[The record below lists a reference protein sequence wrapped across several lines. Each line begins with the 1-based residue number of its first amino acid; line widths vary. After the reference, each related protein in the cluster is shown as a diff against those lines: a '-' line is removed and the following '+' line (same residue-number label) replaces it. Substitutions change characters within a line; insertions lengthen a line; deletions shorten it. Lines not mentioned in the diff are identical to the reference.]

1 MPQLIN
7 KIIIHWLKLVIVALP
22 LLPTSLISNSYA
34 ETAATTQPSVA
45 KPAGVSKA
53 KQSRANAQKKKV
65 YKKVKQA
72 ADSLP
77 NETQTND
84 GNDPEILNLTV
95 KSKGAKKSS
104 STHNSSLVE
113 DASIDSTQNSCT
125 LNDYPENSCIKTY
138 GALCGEDLEIAK
150 IAWKYF
156 ENNYQ
161 PKTGLVNAANKYPST
176 TMWDSGSALAATIA
190 AREFDFITQKQFDDR
205 IMALLTTL
213 NTMKLFNGEAPNK
226 AYNSTSA
233 EMVDYGNKPSAEG
246 IGASALDLARMVQWL
261 NVLSCKHPKHQM
273 LAQKTV
279 ARWKYC
285 RLIKDGQMYGL
296 AKKPGKEVQILQE
309 GRLGYEQYAGKV
321 FSRLGFDQSVSKTY
335 KNQYAG
341 QVEIDG
347 IPIAH
352 DIRDA
357 KTLGAHNYVV
367 TESFIMDAM
376 ENGID
381 TENAPLIDNIYKV
394 QQKRWER
401 TGQITAVTED
411 NVDRD
416 PWFIYNTIFV
426 DGKPW
431 AAITDTGKDMNKYR
445 SVSTKAA
452 ISMALLKP
460 NELYSKVLMNHVRSA
475 YDPEAGWYSGVYE
488 NGYGYNKSITANTNG
503 VILES
508 LLYKIHGPLAAGC
521 AKCNKGFDLNDQF
534 LTDANATNSCIPS
547 KSSTP
552 DCTRSGTCSA
562 VTKE

>member
-7 KIIIHWLKLVIVALP
+7 KIILPWLKLVIVALP
-22 LLPTSLISNSYA
+22 LLSTSLISNSYA
-34 ETAATTQPSVA
+34 ETAATTQPGVA
-45 KPAGVSKA
+45 KPNSVNRA
-53 KQSRANAQKKKV
+53 KQPRANVQKKKV
-65 YKKVKQA
+65 NKKVKQTT
-72 ADSLP
+72 DSLP

-84 GNDPEILNLTV
+84 SNEPEILNLTV
-95 KSKGAKKSS
+95 KSKGAKKSG

-138 GALCGEDLEIAK
+138 GKLCDEDLEIAK

-226 AYNSTSA
+226 AYNSTNG

-246 IGASALDLARMVQWL
+246 IGVSALDLARMTQWL

-273 LAQKTV
+273 LAQKAI

-285 RLIKDGQMYGL
+285 RLIKDGQLYGL
-296 AKKPGKEVQILQE
+296 DKKPGKEPQVLQE
-309 GRLGYEQYAGKV
+309 GRLGYEQYAGKI
-321 FSRLGFDQSVSKTY
+321 FSRLGFDQKISKTY
-335 KNQYAG
+335 KNEFTTET
-341 QVEIDG
+341 EIYG
-347 IPIAH
+347 VPIVY
-352 DIRDA
+352 DSRDP
-357 KTLGAHNYVV
+357 KQLGAYNYVV
-367 TESFIMDAM
+367 TESYVMDAM

-381 TENAPLIDNIYKV
+381 TENASLIDNIYKV
-394 QQKRWER
+394 QQKRWEN

-416 PWFIYNTIFV
+416 PWFVYNTIFV
-426 DGKPW
+426 AGKAW
-431 AAITDTGKDMNKYR
+431 NAITDTGKDMDKLR

-452 ISMALLKP
+452 MSMALLKP

-488 NGYGYNKSITANTNG
+488 NGFGYNKAITANTNG

-508 LLYKIHGPLAAGC
+508 LLYKIHGPLAIGC
-521 AKCNKGFDLNDQF
+521 AKCNKGFDFNDQF
-534 LTDANATNSCIPS
+534 LKDANATNSCIPA
-547 KSSTP
+547 KSSVP
-552 DCTRSGTCSA
+552 DCAKLGTCSA

>member
-1 MPQLIN
+1 MTQFVN
-7 KIIIHWLKLVIVALP
+7 KINFYCLKLALAVLV
-22 LLPTSLISNSYA
+22 LLPIVLISNSYA
-34 ETAATTQPSVA
+34 ETPTTTHSKVTKSTSVN
-45 KPAGVSKA
+45 KA
-53 KQSRANAQKKKV
+53 KQSRGSAQKKKANR
-65 YKKVKQA
+65 KVKPTTE
-72 ADSLP
+72 SISE
-77 NETQTND
+77 ETQIND
-84 GNDPEILNLTV
+84 SKEPEILNLTV
-95 KSKGAKKSS
+95 KPKSAKKSV
-104 STHNSSLVE
+104 STNSSSLVE

-125 LNDYPENSCIKTY
+125 LNDYPDNSCIKTY
-138 GALCGEDLEIAK
+138 GKLCNEDVEIAK

-226 AYNSTSA
+226 AYNSTNG
-233 EMVDYGNKPSAEG
+233 EMVDYGNKPSPEG
-246 IGASALDLARMVQWL
+246 IGVSALDLARMVQWL
-261 NVLSCKHPKHQM
+261 NVLSCTHPKHQV
-273 LAQKTV
+273 LAQKAI

-296 AKKPGKEVQILQE
+296 AKKPGKEPQVLQE
-309 GRLGYEQYAGKV
+309 GRLGYEQYAGKI

-335 KNQYAG
+335 KNQFSS

-347 IPIAH
+347 VPIAH
-352 DIRDA
+352 DIRDS

-367 TESFIMDAM
+367 TESFIMDGM

-381 TENAPLIDNIYKV
+381 AENAPLIDNIYKV

-426 DGKPW
+426 DGKSW
-431 AAITDTGKDMNKYR
+431 AAITDTGKDMNKFR

-460 NELYSKVLMNHVRSA
+460 NEHYSKVLMNHVRSA

-488 NGYGYNKSITANTNG
+488 NGFGYNKSITANTNG
-503 VILES
+503 VILQS

-534 LTDANATNSCIPS
+534 LTDSNATNSCIPS

-552 DCTRSGTCSA
+552 DCARLGTCSA

>member
-1 MPQLIN
+1 MPQFVNKITFYCLKLAVVVVVLLPIVLIN
-7 KIIIHWLKLVIVALP
+7 
-22 LLPTSLISNSYA
+22 NSYA
-34 ETAATTQPSVA
+34 ETAATTQPGATNSTGA
-45 KPAGVSKA
+45 NKI
-53 KQSRANAQKKKV
+53 KQSRTSVKKK
-65 YKKVKQA
+65 KANRKVKPTADAPPKEVQA
-72 ADSLP
+72 KDN
-77 NETQTND
+77 NE
-84 GNDPEILNLTV
+84 PEILNLTV
-95 KSKGAKKSS
+95 KPKSAKKSG

-125 LNDYPENSCIKTY
+125 LNDYPDNSCIKTY
-138 GALCGEDLEIAK
+138 GKLCDEDLEIAK

-226 AYNSTSA
+226 AYNSTSG
-233 EMVDYGNKPSAEG
+233 EMVDYGNKPSPEG
-246 IGASALDLARMVQWL
+246 IGVSALDLARMVQWL
-261 NVLSCKHPKHQM
+261 NVLSCTHPKHQV
-273 LAQKTV
+273 LAQKVV

-296 AKKPGKEVQILQE
+296 AKKPGKEPQVLQE
-309 GRLGYEQYAGKV
+309 GRLGYEQYAGKI

-335 KNQYAG
+335 KNQFAS

-347 IPIAH
+347 VPIAH
-352 DIRDA
+352 DIRDS

-426 DGKPW
+426 DGKSW
-431 AAITDTGKDMNKYR
+431 AAITDTGKDMSKFR

-460 NELYSKVLMNHVRSA
+460 NEFYSKVLMNHVRSA

-488 NGYGYNKSITANTNG
+488 NGFGYNKSITANTNG
-503 VILES
+503 VILQS

-534 LTDANATNSCIPS
+534 LTDSNATNSCIPS

-552 DCTRSGTCSA
+552 DCARLGTCSA